1 MVFKCAFSRDVITII
16 QNKKSAVDHDV
27 FVVIN
32 AENVKKTQ
40 YITSLISNARGITM
54 VEL

>member
-16 QNKKSAVDHDV
+16 QNKKSTVDHDV

-32 AENVKKTQ
+32 AENLKKNPID
-40 YITSLISNARGITM
+40 YVSNFKCSSNNHG
-54 VEL
+54 